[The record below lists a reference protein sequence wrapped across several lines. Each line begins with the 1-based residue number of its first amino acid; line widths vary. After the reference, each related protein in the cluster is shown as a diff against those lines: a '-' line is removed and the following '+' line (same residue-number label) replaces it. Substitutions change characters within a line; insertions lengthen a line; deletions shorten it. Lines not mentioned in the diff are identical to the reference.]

1 MRIKDIKNA
10 INSMNWYSNVL
21 DKMSNQDWWAD
32 LDAES
37 AQVLMD
43 LSEELIEDALF
54 LQFLLDEYRLEV

>member
-1 MRIKDIKNA
+1 
-10 INSMNWYSNVL
+10 MNWYSNVL